1 MQPFLHVSTNTDLM
15 IYLLRTLS
23 LFSVVFLIA
32 CSKSSSTPGVN
43 AVALDNGSVETCYDV
58 RVSYTGSNQA
68 KNICTTRE
76 YSGFNGLGVNRFMR
90 ISLPASSSVSISATR
105 TSGLDPADPDL
116 FIYKNGVEINSSR
129 STSANTEALTTS
141 LGAGDYVILIN
152 DFVYVNSSNKPEAPG
167 FTQSLNQTASKTLST
182 DAVQLKSNFPCDSSN
197 EKTVSGLVTFE
208 RVYQNG
214 VALNYNSVQPLP
226 IQKALVEVVCNNLV
240 YSSTF
245 SDFNGR
251 YNLVFPSAQ
260 TSFIRVKAK
269 MLKLGNPSWDFSVVD
284 NTTVNQPVYA
294 MDSTPFTETT
304 DQINKDL
311 VAKSGWTGS
320 GYGATRVSAP
330 FAILDTVRK
339 AKELLITQV
348 STLNFPALKLNWSVK
363 NIKTTPVDLFNGA
376 IGSSFFDGTEIYLL
390 GAENNDTDEF
400 DEHVIA
406 HEWGHYFEE
415 YFSRS
420 DSIGGEHTTGD
431 ILDIRLIFGES
442 FGNALSAMILNDAFY
457 VDTSGSQQKNG
468 FFINMEN
475 NNCTNP
481 GWYSECSVQSILY
494 DIYDPM
500 GAANSPEANDTV
512 SLTFSAIYDVMTGA
526 QRNTPAMTSI
536 FSFIKSLKNQN
547 PFGGVPGDIDLLT
560 SGQNI
565 DPIQDIYGSSQIN
578 NNPGATNQLPL
589 YQPF

>member
-1 MQPFLHVSTNTDLM
+1 M

-339 AKELLITQV
+339 AKELLIKQV

>member
-1 MQPFLHVSTNTDLM
+1 M

-245 SDFNGR
+245 SDSNGR

-547 PFGGVPGDIDLLT
+547 PSGGVPGDIDLLT